1 VSAWKRGA
9 DEIRELLKQGDLDR
23 VVASDDLANRLVREA
38 ETNLA
43 SAVTIQG
50 ADPGGAIQLAY
61 DAARKAAT
69 SLLAAQGLRP
79 TTAGG
84 HVAVQRAVNAQFV
97 GTFEGFGRMRRRRHE
112 QEYPS
117 AESPT
122 ATRED
127 ADEVIDFARQ
137 AIEAVTRTLAS
148 GRLKPWA

>member
-1 VSAWKRGA
+1 MSAWKRGA

-97 GTFEGFGRMRRRRHE
+97 GTFGGFGRMRRRRHE